1 MSNIH
6 DTLVGHIPPRI
17 IDSSR
22 QQLTAF
28 EGRVSEFNIAAWLQL
43 HGLANLPVSLMVS
56 YRDGE
61 AHREVSVDHGK
72 VNSVGKVLLSGI
84 ARMPV
89 NTRIENV
96 QVRLHSAVPSRAL
109 IVEELFV
116 QPVQLLHN
124 DELQA
129 FA

>member
-1 MSNIH
+1 MSNAH
-6 DTLVGHIPPRI
+6 DTLIGHVPPRI

-22 QQLTAF
+22 QRVTAF

-43 HGLANLPVSLMVS
+43 PGLANLPVSLMVS

-61 AHREVSVDHGK
+61 ARREVSVDHGK

-89 NTRIENV
+89 KTRIEGV
-96 QVRLHSAVPSRAL
+96 QVRLHSAVPTKAL
-109 IVEELFV
+109 VVEELFV
-116 QPVQLLHN
+116 QPVEMLQSH
-124 DELQA
+124 ELQA